1 MSIRTLRSKKLRKK
15 KKKVLQW
22 KLGVFCLLILAIIFG
37 CIYVLR
43 LNYLQIQEVYVEGEY
58 TSLSTRVSED
68 VGSVLEGKYLWL
80 IPKTNIFL
88 YPKSNI
94 EDALSL
100 NYPEIEKYS
109 IELDI
114 FHTKTLKITV
124 KERQEIGVW
133 CRYVSEKEECYF
145 IDNSGYVFEK
155 SPNYSDGV
163 LMKYSGRIQ
172 GEPLGAQ
179 YVPRETFQKI
189 ISFVNAVNAKSD
201 AYMLRITGLNFE
213 KDSNLTFRLQNGGSL
228 FVDLNTGLTQ
238 TFENVSILLSQDS
251 FLYEIEDGS
260 FIDYVDARLPGKVFY
275 KVQ

>member
-22 KLGVFCLLILAIIFG
+22 KLGVFCLLILAIVFG